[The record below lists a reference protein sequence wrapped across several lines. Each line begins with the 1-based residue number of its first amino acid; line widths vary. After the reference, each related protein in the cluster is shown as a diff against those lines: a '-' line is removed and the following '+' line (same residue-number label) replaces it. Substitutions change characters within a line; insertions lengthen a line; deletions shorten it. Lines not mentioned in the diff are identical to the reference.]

1 MTELL
6 TERDIR
12 NAQLADWTVVEKS
25 LTRTAELTS
34 FRAAIETVNGV
45 ADAAEEADHHPD
57 IDIRWR
63 TVTFTLSTHS
73 AGGLTQKDVDLA
85 RRIDA
90 LISSR
95 PGSLLP

>member
-6 TERDIR
+6 TDRDIED
-12 NAQLADWTVVEKS
+12 AQLTEWTVAGKS
-25 LTRTAELTS
+25 LTRTVELTS
-34 FRAAIETVNGV
+34 FPAAIEVVNRV
-45 ADAAEEADHHPD
+45 ADAAEQADHHPD

-63 TVTFTLSTHS
+63 TLTFTLSTHS

-90 LISSR
+90 LTAN
-95 PGSLLP
+95 

>member
-6 TERDIR
+6 TDRDIQ
-12 NAQLADWTVVEKS
+12 NAQLTDWTVVEKS
-25 LTRTAELTS
+25 LTRTAELAS

-90 LISSR
+90 LISS
-95 PGSLLP
+95 